1 MSRLKKRKLKAT
13 LLTLALLGV
22 FTYALK
28 ADRTELMSF
37 MAGMLLF
44 LEYVVFT
51 DLIQVSEERDNLRW
65 ILHLSHGESKETLE
79 QIAEKSETKDETK

>member
-1 MSRLKKRKLKAT
+1 MSRLKKRKLMAT

-37 MAGMLLF
+37 MAGMLLL
-44 LEYVVFT
+44 LEYKVFT
-51 DLIQVSEERDNLRW
+51 DLIRVSEERDNLRW
-65 ILHLSHGESKETLE
+65 ILRLSHGESKETLE
-79 QIAEKSETKDETK
+79 QVAKEAETK